1 MNTPIYDELV
11 AKLGFGVPD
20 PLTPISSLLP
30 ISDAATITTAL
41 PVVRAPAVRLPSV
54 PPRVDDWCEDR
65 PPSELENEG
74 K

>member
-1 MNTPIYDELV
+1 MDTPIYDELV

-20 PLTPISSLLP
+20 PLPPLSSLLP
-30 ISDAATITTAL
+30 LSDAATITTAL
-41 PVVRAPAVRLPSV
+41 PIVPRLPEV

-74 K
+74 R